1 MTTKTDNKTAG
12 KLAEEQKTGGA
23 VVAAQT
29 NLPVASSGYGED
41 AGKGFEGTSGA
52 DMAIP
57 FLGILQSNS
66 PQVEDQSP
74 AGAKAGEFFNS
85 VTRELVS
92 GETGV
97 IVQPVYME
105 HAYVEWTP
113 RTKGG
118 GFVGMHSPDSEVVK
132 AALTAAGGDK
142 FTKLANGDND
152 LIETHYVYVLILD
165 ETGEET
171 QGFAL
176 ISFSS
181 TKIKPY
187 KNWLTAMRMLKGKP
201 PLFANRAKLTTVK
214 QKNEKGTFFNFQIDP
229 IKGTWLGSLIPP
241 GHALLTEAQGFIK
254 MIKSGMARADFEKQS
269 TREPGEGDAAPF

>member
-1 MTTKTDNKTAG
+1 MKHEDKKGTVAVPENKA
-12 KLAEEQKTGGA
+12 LA
-23 VVAAQT
+23 VAE
-29 NLPVASSGYGED
+29 GYGEY
-41 AGKGFEGTSGA
+41 AGQGFEGTSGS
-52 DMAIP
+52 DLAIP

-66 PQVEDQSP
+66 PQVEDNSP
-74 AGAKAGEFFNS
+74 EGSKAGQFFNS
-85 VTRELVS
+85 VTRELVD
-92 GETGV
+92 GEVGIV
-97 IVQPVYME
+97 VQPVYME

-118 GFVGMHSPDSEVVK
+118 GFVGMHSADSEVVK
-132 AALTAAGGDK
+132 AALAAAGGDK
-142 FTKLANGDND
+142 FTKLQSGEND

-165 ETGEET
+165 EKGEET

-201 PLFANRAKLTTVK
+201 PLFANRAVLKTVK

-229 IKGTWLGSLIPP
+229 LGKTWLGALIPP
-241 GHALLTEAQGFIK
+241 TSKLLPEALEFVK
-254 MIKSGMARADFEKQS
+254 MIKSGMARADFSKQN
-269 TREPGEGDAAPF
+269 TREPGEDGAAPF